1 MHLKI
6 ERRLASTN
14 AWSRHKTLVARL
26 SDISTETLSPDQIRT
41 LFESLANLELPPH
54 LSLATS
60 VRSLDDFTTRSRSEN
75 WGQVVVQIA
84 TDLQVA
90 VGQPRFRG
98 YVQPVTNQEIL
109 VGLECL
115 EFEVAAA
122 ALQAAIGMVNELLST
137 GTVDAAH
144 ALNSVLIADEKYSF
158 GDATG
163 PIVAA
168 ARQRG
173 LPVLRLDDESRVQFG
188 EGIYS
193 RRIRKAAMDTTGFLA
208 EQASSD
214 KAFTKQLWST
224 LGIPVAQGRVVTDPD
239 DAVQLAEQ
247 LGWPVVVKPLDSDYS
262 NGVTLNVRDPAGV
275 RSAYETAR
283 SVSESVMV
291 ERTLPGTVHRFL
303 IVADRV
309 VSVVRRDPAG
319 VVGDGTRS
327 IRELV
332 ELENLSPR
340 RGPDHRWPL
349 QRLHL
354 HQEELTY
361 LAEQGLSAD
370 SIPAPGERIE
380 LRREPFLTTGGESHE
395 VLDQV
400 HPETLAIVRDA
411 VRVVGLD
418 LAGVDLIARDIA
430 IPLTEQAGGLL
441 ELNAQPAICL
451 HLAPFNDKP
460 QPVGEAIIESMFP
473 DSATGRIP
481 LSVVVGN
488 VANGELQTLA
498 RTLVF
503 ESDVN
508 AFSTSTS
515 TQILGRNVTPRS
527 TRPVD
532 RLAAMNL
539 HPRTTGACLATTV
552 AALLDQ
558 GLGSDHCQLLILA
571 DSAGMTPD
579 VEPEL
584 EELIA
589 RLLSIADV
597 CLVNCDDSLWGAK
610 IKPGEPS
617 IVLASM
623 VSDHPLLRRHR
634 ESGGRIMT
642 REGDELVL
650 RSDAGELA
658 RCLLPTTPA
667 TAAHEWLMKAAR
679 LLGSRVS
686 PEIRAHLQLQR
697 Q

>member
-1 MHLKI
+1 M
-6 ERRLASTN
+6 
-14 AWSRHKTLVARL
+14 
-26 SDISTETLSPDQIRT
+26 
-41 LFESLANLELPPH
+41 
-54 LSLATS
+54 
-60 VRSLDDFTTRSRSEN
+60 
-75 WGQVVVQIA
+75 
-84 TDLQVA
+84 
-90 VGQPRFRG
+90 
-98 YVQPVTNQEIL
+98 
-109 VGLECL
+109 
-115 EFEVAAA
+115 
-122 ALQAAIGMVNELLST
+122 
-137 GTVDAAH
+137 
-144 ALNSVLIADEKYSF
+144 
-158 GDATG
+158 
-163 PIVAA
+163 
-168 ARQRG
+168 
-173 LPVLRLDDESRVQFG
+173 
-188 EGIYS
+188 
-193 RRIRKAAMDTTGFLA
+193 
-208 EQASSD
+208 
-214 KAFTKQLWST
+214 
-224 LGIPVAQGRVVTDPD
+224 
-239 DAVQLAEQ
+239 
-247 LGWPVVVKPLDSDYS
+247 
-262 NGVTLNVRDPAGV
+262 
-275 RSAYETAR
+275 
-283 SVSESVMV
+283 
-291 ERTLPGTVHRFL
+291 
-303 IVADRV
+303 
-309 VSVVRRDPAG
+309 
-319 VVGDGTRS
+319 
-327 IRELV
+327 
-332 ELENLSPR
+332 
-340 RGPDHRWPL
+340 
-349 QRLHL
+349 
-354 HQEELTY
+354 
-361 LAEQGLSAD
+361 
-370 SIPAPGERIE
+370 
-380 LRREPFLTTGGESHE
+380 
-395 VLDQV
+395 
-400 HPETLAIVRDA
+400 
-411 VRVVGLD
+411 
-418 LAGVDLIARDIA
+418 DLIARDIA

>member
-558 GLGSDHCQLLILA
+558 GLGSDHCQLLILS

-650 RSDAGELA
+650 RSDQGEQA
-658 RCLLPTTPA
+658 RCHLPTAPA